1 MRSVVR
7 VAAYVPRSSAGGRR
21 VGAADEDT
29 FTLGA
34 TALERAWADRDR
46 SPEPVPVHLL
56 GEFPPI
62 ATWGFGAVL
71 GRDAEIVRHAGDA
84 GELAATLRTLEA
96 EEGGPAVIVAAE
108 LPERSGVPAA
118 STPSAVGA
126 ASVAYLLD
134 ASATAK
140 PLAVAGGAG
149 VSAVAAA
156 LAHGAPSPRGSRVPD
171 FVGDWGVPTDHGLP
185 VDADRVR
192 RAAERDTTA
201 VSEGAYVPRA
211 EYLQN
216 LPSRWRFIAEECDS
230 CHEITFPAR
239 GACRRC
245 RRKDA
250 LAPLQLPRDG
260 GRVVAITTIGEG
272 GQPTEFDAQVAS
284 TGPYSVAVVELGE
297 GIRITLQVT
306 DTTPGELKVG
316 DAVNTLLRRLYP
328 MEGEWR
334 YGRKAVPV
342 RPR

>member
-7 VAAYVPRSSAGGRR
+7 VAAYVPRSSANGRR
-21 VGAADEDT
+21 VGAADEDA

-34 TALERAWADRDR
+34 TALERAWADGDWR
-46 SPEPVPVHLL
+46 PGPVPVHLV
-56 GEFPPI
+56 GDFPPV

-71 GRDAEIVRHAGDA
+71 GREAEIVRHPGDA
-84 GELAATLRTLEA
+84 GELERTLRALEA

-108 LPERSGVPAA
+108 LPERSSDPVAGP
-118 STPSAVGA
+118 PSPVGA

-140 PLAVAGGAG
+140 PLAVAAGAG
-149 VSAVAAA
+149 ASAVAAA
-156 LAHGAPSPRGSRVPD
+156 LQEGPPSPRGSRVPD
-171 FVGDWGVPTDHGLP
+171 FVGDWGLPKTPGLP

-192 RAAERDTTA
+192 RAAERETTS
-201 VSEGAYVPRA
+201 VSEGAYISRP

-216 LPSRWRFIAEECDS
+216 LPSRWRFMADECDS

-245 RRKDA
+245 RRKDS
-250 LAPLQLPRDG
+250 LSPLQLPRDG

-297 GIRITLQVT
+297 GIRITLQAT
-306 DTTPGELKVG
+306 DATPGELKVG

-342 RPR
+342 PVH